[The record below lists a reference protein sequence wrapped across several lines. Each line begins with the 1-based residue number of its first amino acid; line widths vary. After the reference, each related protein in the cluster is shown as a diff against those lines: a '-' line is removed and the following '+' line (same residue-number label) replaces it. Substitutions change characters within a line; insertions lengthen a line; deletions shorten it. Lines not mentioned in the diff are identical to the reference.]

1 MAFAATLRLRHNRR
15 PGAPGVPH
23 PFTAEVAHVKGLN
36 PSQEEAARYVGG
48 PLLVLA
54 GAGSGKTRVIT
65 HKIAYL
71 IGDCGIPA
79 RHVCAVTFTN
89 KAAREMKA
97 RAAKQVKGRDA
108 RGLTISTFHTLGL
121 DILRR
126 HADGA
131 GLRPG
136 FSLFD
141 AQDAEALL
149 KEYLRKSARQDANSA
164 AGVQGRIS
172 RWKNDLITPV
182 HAQSLAEDDYEADLA
197 RIYGDYERSLR
208 AYNAVDF
215 DDLILGPARLFR
227 DHSDILETWQGRIR
241 YLLVDEYQ
249 DTNGAQYELVR
260 QLVGPRGALTVVG
273 DDDQSI
279 YAWRGARPENLARLK
294 DDYPHLKV
302 VMLEQNYRSSGRIL
316 GLANA
321 LIANNPHVF
330 EKRLWSALGPGDP
343 PRVLTCRDE
352 AHEAERVVS
361 EILHRH
367 FTEAQGFGQF
377 AILYRG
383 NHQARPFEK
392 ALREHNVPYFL
403 SGGTSFFARAEV
415 KDLMAYLRL
424 LANPDDDAAFLRI
437 VNTPRR
443 EIGPNTL
450 EALAGY
456 AKGRGV
462 SLLAACDELGLGQ
475 HLGERAQKRLHDF
488 AAWIGGY
495 ARRAESEP
503 VIAAR
508 ALVERMNYAAWLREE
523 ASSPQVAE
531 RRMENVTDLL
541 DWLGAL
547 NKGELQEKTLAE
559 MVNHLSLM
567 DVLERQAEEEG
578 GERVALMTLHAAK
591 GLEFPHVFLVGM
603 EEELIPHHTSIDED
617 TIEEERR
624 LAYVGITRAQV
635 SLTFTLTQRRTRYGE
650 LIESEPSRF
659 LNELPGN
666 QVDWDT
672 RREVTQA
679 ERQARGKAHLASLRG
694 MLEGES

>member
-1 MAFAATLRLRHNRR
+1 M
-15 PGAPGVPH
+15 
-23 PFTAEVAHVKGLN
+23 KGLN
-36 PSQEEAARYVGG
+36 PSQREAARYVGG

-65 HKIAYL
+65 HKIAHL
-71 IGDCGIPA
+71 IGECGIPA

-89 KAAREMKA
+89 KAAREMRA
-97 RAAKQVKGRDA
+97 RAASQVRGREA

-126 HADGA
+126 HPEGA

-141 AQDAEALL
+141 AQDAESVL
-149 KEYLRKSARQDANSA
+149 KEHLRRSARADASSVP
-164 AGVQGRIS
+164 GVQTRIS
-172 RWKNDLITPV
+172 RWKNDLIPPQR
-182 HAQSLAEDDYEADLA
+182 ALDLAEDDYEADLA
-197 RIYGDYERSLR
+197 RLYGDYERSLR

-215 DDLILGPARLFR
+215 DDLILAPVRLF
-227 DHSDILETWQGRIR
+227 HEHPEVLETWQGRIR

-260 QLVGPRGALTVVG
+260 HLVGPRGALTVVG

-294 DDYPHLKV
+294 TDYPHLKV

-330 EKRLWSALGPGDP
+330 EKRLWSALAPGDP
-343 PRVLTCRDE
+343 PRILTCRDDN
-352 AHEAERVVS
+352 HEAERVVS

-367 FTEAQGFGQF
+367 FTQGEGFGRF

-392 ALREHNVPYFL
+392 ALRAHNVPYFL
-403 SGGTSFFARAEV
+403 SGGTSFFARTEV

-424 LANPDDDAAFLRI
+424 LANPQDDAAFLRI
-437 VNTPRR
+437 VNIPRR
-443 EIGPNTL
+443 EIGPTTL
-450 EALAGY
+450 ETLAAY
-456 AKGRGV
+456 AAERGV
-462 SLLAACDELGLGQ
+462 PMLAACEELGLGQ
-475 HLGERAQKRLHDF
+475 HLGERGQHRLAQF
-488 AAWIGGY
+488 AAWLGGF
-495 ARRAESEP
+495 ARRAETEP
-503 VIAAR
+503 VAAVR
-508 ALVERMNYAAWLREE
+508 ALVEGMRYADWLREN
-523 ASSPQVAE
+523 ASSREVAE

-547 NKGELQEKTLAE
+547 HKGELQEKTLAE

-591 GLEFPHVFLVGM
+591 GLEFPHVFMVGM
-603 EEELIPHHTSIDED
+603 EEELLPHRTSIEAE

-635 SLTFTLTQRRTRYGE
+635 SLTFTLAQRRKRYGE
-650 LIESEPSRF
+650 LIECEPSRF
-659 LNELPGN
+659 LSELPAD
-666 QVDWDT
+666 QVDWDV
-672 RREVTQA
+672 RREITQE
-679 ERQARGKAHLASLRG
+679 ERQARGRAHLASLRD
-694 MLEGES
+694 MLNA

>member
-1 MAFAATLRLRHNRR
+1 
-15 PGAPGVPH
+15 
-23 PFTAEVAHVKGLN
+23 VKGLN
-36 PSQEEAARYVGG
+36 PSQQEAARYVGG

-65 HKIAYL
+65 QKIAYL
-71 IGDCGIPA
+71 IRDCGIPA

-126 HADGA
+126 HADRA
-131 GLRPG
+131 GLRAG

-141 AQDAEALL
+141 AQDAEAML
-149 KEYLRKSARQDANSA
+149 KARLRKSMTQDASTA
-164 AGVQGRIS
+164 AGIQSRIS
-172 RWKNDLITPV
+172 RWKNDLITPEQ
-182 HAQSLAEDDYEADLA
+182 ALSQAEDDYDAELA
-197 RIYGDYERSLR
+197 RLYCDYERSLR

-215 DDLILGPARLFR
+215 DDLILGPACLFR
-227 DHSDILETWQGRIR
+227 DDKDILETWQGRIR

-330 EKRLWSALGPGDP
+330 EKRLWSALGPGDL

-352 AHEAERVVS
+352 THEAERVVS
-361 EILHRH
+361 ELLHRH
-367 FTEAQGFGQF
+367 FTEGVGFGRF

-403 SGGTSFFARAEV
+403 SGGTSFFARSEV

-443 EIGPNTL
+443 EIGPSTL

-456 AKGRGV
+456 AKGRGIG
-462 SLLAACDELGLGQ
+462 LLAACDELGLAQ
-475 HLGERAQKRLHDF
+475 HLGERAQRRLQDF
-488 AAWIGGY
+488 SAWIGGY

-503 VIAAR
+503 VVAVR
-508 ALVERMNYAAWLREE
+508 ALVAGMDYAAWLREE
-523 ASSPQVAE
+523 ASSTQVAE
-531 RRMENVTDLL
+531 RRMEHVTDLL

-547 NKGELQEKTLAE
+547 NKGEPQEKTLAE

-567 DVLERQAEEEG
+567 DVLERQAEDAG

-603 EEELIPHHTSIDED
+603 EEELLPHRTSIDED
-617 TIEEERR
+617 AIEEERR
-624 LAYVGITRAQV
+624 LAYVGITRAQI
-635 SLTFTLTQRRTRYGE
+635 SLTFTLTQCRKRYGD
-650 LIESEPSRF
+650 LIASEPSRF
-659 LNELPGN
+659 LNEFPVA

-672 RREVTQA
+672 KREVTQEA
-679 ERQARGKAHLASLRG
+679 RQARGKAHLASLRG
-694 MLEGES
+694 MLGG

>member
-1 MAFAATLRLRHNRR
+1 MQ
-15 PGAPGVPH
+15 
-23 PFTAEVAHVKGLN
+23 GLN
-36 PSQEEAARYVGG
+36 PSQEEAVSYVGG

-71 IGDCGIPA
+71 IRDCGIPA
-79 RHVCAVTFTN
+79 RHVYAVTFTN
-89 KAAREMKA
+89 KAAREMKV
-97 RAAKQVKGRDA
+97 RAARQIKGSDS
-108 RGLTISTFHTLGL
+108 RGLAISTFHTLGL

-126 HADGA
+126 HSDRA

-149 KEYLRKSARQDANSA
+149 KEHLARSKRQDASTA

-172 RWKNDLITPV
+172 RWKNDLISPEQVLT
-182 HAQSLAEDDYEADLA
+182 QAEDDYEAELA
-197 RIYGDYERSLR
+197 RLYGDYERSLR

-215 DDLILGPARLFR
+215 DDLILRPVRLFR
-227 DHSDILETWQGRIR
+227 DHSDLLETWQGRIR

-249 DTNGAQYELVR
+249 DTNGTQYELVR

-294 DDYPHLKV
+294 ADYPHLNV
-302 VMLEQNYRSSGRIL
+302 VVLEQNYRSSGRIL

-352 AHEAERVVS
+352 AHEAECIVS

-367 FTEAQGFGQF
+367 FTQGEGFGRF

-392 ALREHNVPYFL
+392 ALREHSVPYYL
-403 SGGTSFFARAEV
+403 SGGTSFFARAEI

-424 LANPDDDAAFLRI
+424 LANPEDDAAFLRV

-456 AKGRGV
+456 AKTRGV
-462 SLLAACDELGLGQ
+462 SLLAACDELGLAQ
-475 HLGERAQKRLHDF
+475 HLGERAQRRLQAF

-495 ARRAESEP
+495 ARQVEAEP
-503 VIAAR
+503 VGAVR
-508 ALVERMNYAAWLREE
+508 ALVEGMHYAEWLREN
-523 ASSPQVAE
+523 ASSAQVAG

-541 DWLGAL
+541 DWLAAL
-547 NKGELQEKTLAE
+547 NKGEFQEKTLAE

-567 DVLERQAEEEG
+567 DVLDRQAEEEG

-603 EEELIPHHTSIDED
+603 EEELLPHRTSIEED

-635 SLTFTLTQRRTRYGE
+635 SLAFTLTQRRKRYGE
-650 LIESEPSRF
+650 LIEAEPSRF
-659 LNELPGN
+659 LDELPSDK
-666 QVDWDT
+666 VDWDT
-672 RREVTQA
+672 KRETTEE
-679 ERQARGKAHLASLRG
+679 ERQARGKAHLANLRG
-694 MLEGES
+694 LLGA

>member
-1 MAFAATLRLRHNRR
+1 M
-15 PGAPGVPH
+15 P
-23 PFTAEVAHVKGLN
+23 VKGLN
-36 PSQEEAARYVGG
+36 PSQQEAVDYVGG

-65 HKIAYL
+65 HKIAHL
-71 IGDCGIPA
+71 IGACGIPA
-79 RHVCAVTFTN
+79 RHICAVTFTN

-126 HADGA
+126 HAQRA
-131 GLRPG
+131 GLRTG

-141 AQDAEALL
+141 AQDAEAML
-149 KEYLRKSARQDANSA
+149 KEHLRKSNSQDANT
-164 AGVQGRIS
+164 AGSVQGRIS
-172 RWKNDLITPV
+172 RWKNDLITPEQ
-182 HAQSLAEDDYEADLA
+182 AGSLAEDDYDADLA
-197 RIYGDYERSLR
+197 RLYADYDRSLR

-215 DDLILGPARLFR
+215 DDLILGPTRLFR
-227 DHSDILETWQGRIR
+227 DHPDLLEAWQGRIR

-330 EKRLWSALGPGDP
+330 EKRLWSALSPGDP
-343 PRVLTCRDE
+343 PRVITCRDE
-352 AHEAERVVS
+352 PHEAERVVS

-367 FTEAQGFGQF
+367 FTEGQGFGRF

-392 ALREHNVPYFL
+392 ALREHNVPYYL
-403 SGGTSFFARAEV
+403 SGGTSFFARTEV

-424 LANPDDDAAFLRI
+424 LANPNDDAAFLRV

-443 EIGPNTL
+443 EIGPNTV

-456 AKGRGV
+456 ARDRGV
-462 SLLAACDELGLGQ
+462 GLLAACDELGLGQ
-475 HLGERAQKRLHDF
+475 RLGERAQKRLHDF

-495 ARRAESEP
+495 ARRAQSEP
-503 VIAAR
+503 VAAVR
-508 ALVERMNYAAWLREE
+508 ALVEGMNYAAWLREE
-523 ASSPQVAE
+523 ASSNLVAE
-531 RRMENVTDLL
+531 RRMENVTDLI

-603 EEELIPHHTSIDED
+603 EEELLPHRTSIEDE

-635 SLTFTLTQRRTRYGE
+635 SLTFSLTQRRKRYGE

-659 LNELPGN
+659 LNELPPD
-666 QVDWDT
+666 QIDWDT
-672 RREVTQA
+672 RREVTQV

-694 MLEGES
+694 MLEG